1 MLKELV
7 FIVTVVVRIK
17 CRTRGLGSSW
27 NERGQGEKAAVGIK
41 KDQRISCMKKKM
53 KDSRQQ

>member
-41 KDQRISCMKKKM
+41 KDRVFRREEINE
-53 KDSRQQ
+53 RY

>member
-7 FIVTVVVRIK
+7 FIVTVVVKIK

-41 KDQRISCMKKKM
+41 KEKTI
-53 KDSRQQ
+53 